1 LSAEERI
8 VSVLLFCFANV
19 VFIQDY
25 FWQVGYNTFVR
36 WHNRRLKQKENE
48 MRKLVVTEFISLD
61 GVIGNPMWT
70 FEFWND
76 QIANFKA
83 EEQENSDA
91 MLLGRITYDGF
102 AQAWPGRDEPGAD
115 WMNNTP
121 KYVVSTTLKSA
132 DWNNSTIIRE
142 NVAAEVAKLKQQDGA
157 NILVYGSSVLV
168 DALIQAGLVD
178 ELRLLLY
185 PVVVGS
191 GDKLFKENST
201 AKFKL
206 VSSESYSSGVTGLIY
221 HRADPEEKAE

>member
-1 LSAEERI
+1 
-8 VSVLLFCFANV
+8 
-19 VFIQDY
+19 
-25 FWQVGYNTFVR
+25 
-36 WHNRRLKQKENE
+36 
-48 MRKLVVTEFISLD
+48 MRKVVVTEFMTLD
-61 GVIGNPMWT
+61 GVIGNPMWS

-83 EEQENSDA
+83 EEQENADA
-91 MLLGRITYDGF
+91 MLLGRVTYDGF

-142 NVAAEVAKLKQQDGA
+142 KVTEEVASLKQQDGA

-168 DALIQAGLVD
+168 ATLIEAGLVD
-178 ELRLLLY
+178 ELRILLY
-185 PVVVGS
+185 PVVVGD
-191 GDKLFKENST
+191 GDKLFKDNAQ

-206 VSSESYSSGVTGLIY
+206 ASSESFSSGVTALIY
-221 HRADPEEKAE
+221 HRADTDSDNKAQ